1 MVKKDQDSRYLLL
14 CFGSYSHPFTN
25 LLQDSPMT
33 TQLLLRIELGLDFGK
48 VFGRVCVFQN
58 QFLPMFLKDTSVFE
72 SVKYKSTQNET
83 QKQFNSLHLL
93 YQHLSISVCRLSLNT
108 GKPHFQDCTCIAYYC
123 AILRAFFHPNRFL
136 VSFVHP
142 LKITA
147 PSVLRLPNTAQ
158 K

>member
-48 VFGRVCVFQN
+48 
-58 QFLPMFLKDTSVFE
+58 FLKDTSVFE